1 MRRALAAVAI
11 MVAVAGAGAVRA
23 DSTPFVGIEHGIEL
37 CPESICGVA
46 IFAGVF
52 QGRLGNN
59 PNAVGVITVAVK
71 HDPLPPPG
79 QQAAITSGTW
89 QLVTAF
95 KTIGGHVTGEL
106 LAENT
111 VQFDV
116 TATLFIDHGGSGQ
129 ATFTGLLDHTFFPPH
144 IDGFITP

>member
-1 MRRALAAVAI
+1 MRRALAAVAM
-11 MVAVAGAGAVRA
+11 MVAVVGAGAVRA
-23 DSTPFVGIEHGIEL
+23 DSLPFFGVEHGIEL

-79 QQAAITSGTW
+79 GDAAITSGTW
-89 QLVTAF
+89 QLVSGF
-95 KTIGGHVTGEL
+95 RVIGGHVTGNL
-106 LAENT
+106 HAIDAK
-111 VQFDV
+111 VFFV
-116 TATLFIDHGGSGQ
+116 TADLCIEQGGSG
-129 ATFTGLLDHTFFPPH
+129 ASKFAGLLDHNYFPPH
-144 IDGFITP
+144 IDGFITQ